1 MNKNRLFYASCFAL
15 ITTAFSFSIRA
26 GIIPELELAFNLSS
40 EQTGRINQMWFLG
53 FPISMVLGG
62 LLYNTIGPRL
72 IMQFAFIAHTL
83 GIVLTVYAGGYE
95 TLLIST
101 LLIGIGNGCTEAAC
115 NPVIADA
122 FEGNK
127 MNKLMNRFHMW
138 FPGGIFLGGLISF
151 FLGDQL
157 AWSWQ
162 SLMWVIMVPTIIYA
176 VLFWGQTFPKP
187 RVSGPLSLLTN
198 FKAMLSFGFIL
209 ILFCMFFTANTEFGP
224 TYWIEKVLEGS
235 GAKPM
240 IVLSIVAGV
249 MALVRYFGGA
259 LVAIVKQPVLMLS
272 CSVLAIIGIYL
283 FSSQSGFMLYLSA
296 VIFAVGVGYY
306 WPNMIGLVAERL
318 PKTGAIGLSIVGG
331 VGMIAAASLQPI
343 IGRWID
349 TAKAEGEALGL
360 SGAALD
366 IYQGQETLHTM
377 TLFPSI
383 LVILFIVLVIWHKR
397 ASKISYTV

>member
-26 GIIPELELAFNLSS
+26 GIIPELELTFGLTS

-72 IMQFAFIAHTL
+72 IMQFAFISHTI
-83 GIVLTVYAGGYE
+83 GIILTVYAGGYQ

-157 AWSWQ
+157 NWSWQ
-162 SLMWVIMVPTIIYA
+162 SLMWIIMIPTIIYA

-187 RVSGPLSLLTN
+187 RVTGPQSLLTN
-198 FKAMLSFGFIL
+198 FKSMISFGFIL
-209 ILFCMFFTANTEFGP
+209 ILLCMFFTANTEFGP

-249 MALVRYFGGA
+249 MALVRYFGGV
-259 LVAIVKQPVLMLS
+259 LVAIFKQPALMLGS
-272 CSVLAIIGIYL
+272 SVLAIIGIYL
-283 FSSQSGFMLYLSA
+283 FSSQSGFMLYVSA
-296 VIFAVGVGYY
+296 VIFAIGVGYY

-331 VGMIAAASLQPI
+331 VGMVAAASLQPI

-360 SGAALD
+360 IGAELD
-366 IYQGQETLHTM
+366 IYQGQETLQTM
-377 TLFPSI
+377 ILFPSI
-383 LVILFIVLVIWHKR
+383 LVGLFIVLVIWHNR
-397 ASKISYTV
+397 TSKIMV